1 MRCSLPEPANGTLLH
16 MEPVV
21 ALVVAAGSG
30 SRLGGDVPKALREL
44 DGRPLVSHSLDG
56 LAAGGVDQVVI
67 VIAPGLDE
75 DFDAVVAN
83 SPIPARCVHGGAER
97 QDSVLN
103 GLAAIELDPDLSDA
117 RFVLV
122 HDAARALVP
131 GEVVRRVIDALVG
144 GAVAAIPVLPVV
156 DTIREV
162 TPSGSTTVDRSRLRA
177 VQTPQGFERD
187 VLERAHRLVTEQ
199 GLQVT
204 DDAAAVEALGYQV
217 ALVPG
222 DREALKVTEPLDLL
236 FAEAIVRSHA

>member
-1 MRCSLPEPANGTLLH
+1 

-30 SRLGGDVPKALREL
+30 SRLGGDIPKALREL
-44 DGRPLVSHSLDG
+44 DGRPLVSHSLEG
-56 LAAGGVDQVVI
+56 LARGGVDRAVI
-67 VIAPGLDE
+67 VIAPGLDD
-75 DFDAVVAN
+75 DFAGVVAG

-103 GLAAIELDPDLSDA
+103 GLAAIAADPDLSDA
-117 RFVLV
+117 RYVLV

-131 GEVVRRVIDALVG
+131 ADVVRRVVEALVG

-162 TPSGSTTVDRSRLRA
+162 TATGSATVDRSRLRA
-177 VQTPQGFERD
+177 VQTPQGFARD
-187 VLERAHRLVTEQ
+187 VLERAHRLVADK

-204 DDAAAVEALGYQV
+204 DDAAAVEALGYPV
-217 ALVPG
+217 VLVPG

>member
-1 MRCSLPEPANGTLLH
+1 

-30 SRLGGDVPKALREL
+30 SRLGGDIPKALREL
-44 DGRPLVSHSLDG
+44 DGRPLVSHSLER
-56 LAAGGVDQVVI
+56 LAAGGVDRAVI
-67 VIAPGLDE
+67 VIAPGLDH
-75 DFDAVVAN
+75 DFAGVVAG

-103 GLAAIELDPDLSDA
+103 GLAAIAADPDLSGA
-117 RFVLV
+117 RYVLV

-131 GEVVRRVIDALVG
+131 ADVVHRVIQALLD

-162 TPSGSTTVDRSRLRA
+162 TATGSTTVDRSRLRA
-177 VQTPQGFERD
+177 VQTPQGFARE
-187 VLERAHRLVTEQ
+187 VLERAHRLVADE

-204 DDAAAVEALGYQV
+204 DDAAAVEALGYPV

>member
-1 MRCSLPEPANGTLLH
+1 

-30 SRLGGDVPKALREL
+30 SRLGGDIPKALREL
-44 DGRPLVSHSLDG
+44 DGRPLVSHSLEG
-56 LAAGGVDQVVI
+56 LAAGGVDRAVI
-67 VIAPGLDE
+67 VIAPGLDD
-75 DFDAVVAN
+75 DFAGVVAG

-103 GLAAIELDPDLSDA
+103 GLAAIAADPDLSDA
-117 RFVLV
+117 RYVLV

-131 GEVVRRVIDALVG
+131 ADVVRRVIEALVG

-162 TPSGSTTVDRSRLRA
+162 TATGSATVDRSRLRA
-177 VQTPQGFERD
+177 VQTPQGFARD
-187 VLERAHRLVTEQ
+187 VLERAHRLVTDK

-204 DDAAAVEALGYQV
+204 DDAAAVEALGYPV
-217 ALVPG
+217 VLVPG

>member
-1 MRCSLPEPANGTLLH
+1 

-30 SRLGGDVPKALREL
+30 SRLGGDIPKALREL
-44 DGRPLVSHSLDG
+44 DGRPLVSHSLEG
-56 LAAGGVDQVVI
+56 LAAGGVDRAVI
-67 VIAPGLDE
+67 VIAPGLDD
-75 DFDAVVAN
+75 DFAGVVAG

-103 GLAAIELDPDLSDA
+103 GLAAIAGDPDLAGA
-117 RFVLV
+117 RYVLV

-131 GEVVRRVIDALVG
+131 ADVVRRVIEALIG

-162 TPSGSTTVDRSRLRA
+162 TATGSATVDRSRLRA
-177 VQTPQGFERD
+177 VQTPQGFSRD
-187 VLERAHRLVTEQ
+187 VLERAHQLVADQ

-204 DDAAAVEALGYQV
+204 DDAAAVEALGYPV
-217 ALVPG
+217 VLVPG

>member
-1 MRCSLPEPANGTLLH
+1 

-30 SRLGGDVPKALREL
+30 SRLGGDIPKALREL
-44 DGRPLVSHSLDG
+44 DGRPLVSHSLEG
-56 LAAGGVDQVVI
+56 LAAGGVDRVVI
-67 VIAPGLDE
+67 VIAPGLDD
-75 DFDAVVAN
+75 DFAGVVAG

-103 GLAAIELDPDLSDA
+103 GLAAIAADPDLAGA
-117 RFVLV
+117 RYVLV

-131 GEVVRRVIDALVG
+131 ADVVRRVIEALIG

-162 TPSGSTTVDRSRLRA
+162 TATGSATVDRSRLRA
-177 VQTPQGFERD
+177 VQTPQGFSRD
-187 VLERAHRLVTEQ
+187 VLERAHQLVADQ

-204 DDAAAVEALGYQV
+204 DDAAAVEALGYPV
-217 ALVPG
+217 VLVPG

>member
-1 MRCSLPEPANGTLLH
+1 

-30 SRLGGDVPKALREL
+30 SRLGGDIPKALREL
-44 DGRPLVSHSLDG
+44 DGRPLVSHSLEG
-56 LAAGGVDQVVI
+56 LAAGGVDVAVI
-67 VIAPGLDE
+67 VIAPGLDD
-75 DFDAVVAN
+75 DFAAVVAG
-83 SPIPARCVHGGAER
+83 SPIPARCVQGGAER

-103 GLAAIELDPDLSDA
+103 GLAAIAADPDLAGA
-117 RFVLV
+117 RYVLV

-131 GEVVRRVIDALVG
+131 GEVVRRVIAALAD

-162 TPSGSTTVDRSRLRA
+162 TATGSATVDRSRLRA
-177 VQTPQGFERD
+177 VQTPQGFARD
-187 VLERAHRLVTEQ
+187 VLERGHRLVADE

-204 DDAAAVEALGYQV
+204 DDAAAVEALGYPV

>member
-1 MRCSLPEPANGTLLH
+1 

-30 SRLGGDVPKALREL
+30 SRLGGDIPKALREL
-44 DGRPLVSHSLDG
+44 DGRPLVSHSLEG
-56 LAAGGVDQVVI
+56 LAAGGVDRAVI
-67 VIAPGLDE
+67 VIAPGLDD
-75 DFDAVVAN
+75 DFAGVVAG

-103 GLAAIELDPDLSDA
+103 GLAAIAADPDLAAA
-117 RFVLV
+117 RYVLV

-131 GEVVRRVIDALVG
+131 ADVVRRVIEALIG

-162 TPSGSTTVDRSRLRA
+162 TATGSATVDRSRLRA
-177 VQTPQGFERD
+177 VQTPQGFSRD
-187 VLERAHRLVTEQ
+187 VLERAHQLVADQ
-199 GLQVT
+199 DLQVT
-204 DDAAAVEALGYQV
+204 DDAAAVEALGYPV
-217 ALVPG
+217 VLVPG

>member
-1 MRCSLPEPANGTLLH
+1 

-30 SRLGGDVPKALREL
+30 SRLGGDIPKALREL
-44 DGRPLVSHSLDG
+44 DGRPLVSHSLEG
-56 LAAGGVDQVVI
+56 LAAGGVDRVVI
-67 VIAPGLDE
+67 VIAPGLDD
-75 DFDAVVAN
+75 DFAGVVAG

-103 GLAAIELDPDLSDA
+103 GLAAIAGDPDLAGA
-117 RFVLV
+117 RYVLV

-131 GEVVRRVIDALVG
+131 ADVVRRVIEALIG

-162 TPSGSTTVDRSRLRA
+162 TATGSATVDRSRLRA
-177 VQTPQGFERD
+177 VQTPQGFSRD
-187 VLERAHRLVTEQ
+187 VLERAHQLVADQ

-204 DDAAAVEALGYQV
+204 DDAAAVEALGYPV
-217 ALVPG
+217 VLVPG

>member
-1 MRCSLPEPANGTLLH
+1 

-30 SRLGGDVPKALREL
+30 SRLGGDIPKALRQL

-56 LAAGGVDQVVI
+56 LAAGGVDRVVI
-67 VIAPGLDE
+67 VIAPGLD
-75 DFDAVVAN
+75 DAFADVVAG
-83 SPIPARCVHGGAER
+83 SPVPARCIHGGAER

-103 GLAAIELDPDLSDA
+103 GLAAIATDPDLAVA

-131 GEVVRRVIDALVG
+131 GDLVRRVIEALVD

-162 TPSGSTTVDRSRLRA
+162 TGTGSVTVDRNRFRV
-177 VQTPQGFERD
+177 VQTPQGFARD
-187 VLERAHRLVTEQ
+187 VLERAHQLVTDQ

-204 DDAAAVEALGYQV
+204 DDAAAVEALGYPVELV
-217 ALVPG
+217 AG
-222 DREALKVTEPLDLL
+222 DRKALKVTEPLDLL

>member
-1 MRCSLPEPANGTLLH
+1 

-44 DGRPLVSHSLDG
+44 RGRPLVSHSIDG
-56 LAAGGVDQVVI
+56 LAAGGVDRVVI
-67 VIAPGLDE
+67 VIAPGLD
-75 DFDAVVAN
+75 DAFADVVAG
-83 SPIPARCVHGGAER
+83 SPIPARCVHGGDER
-97 QDSVLN
+97 QDSVRI
-103 GLAAIELDPDLSDA
+103 GLAAIAADPELATA
-117 RFVLV
+117 RYVLV

-131 GEVVRRVIDALVG
+131 GDLVRRVIGALRD

-162 TPSGSTTVDRSRLRA
+162 TGTGSATVDRNRFRV
-177 VQTPQGFERD
+177 VQTPQGFDRD
-187 VLERAHRLVTEQ
+187 VLERAHRLVADD

-204 DDAAAVEALGYQV
+204 DDAAAVEALGHPV
-217 ALVPG
+217 ALVAG

-236 FAEAIVRSHA
+236 FAEAIVRSHE

>member
-1 MRCSLPEPANGTLLH
+1 

-30 SRLGGDVPKALREL
+30 SRLGGDIPKALREL
-44 DGRPLVSHSLDG
+44 DGRPLVSHSLEG
-56 LAAGGVDQVVI
+56 LAAGGVDRAVI
-67 VIAPGLDE
+67 VIAPGLDD
-75 DFDAVVAN
+75 DFAGVVAA

-103 GLAAIELDPDLSDA
+103 GLAAIAADPDLSSA
-117 RFVLV
+117 HYVLV

-131 GEVVRRVIDALVG
+131 ADVVRRVIEALVG

-162 TPSGSTTVDRSRLRA
+162 TATGSATVDRSRLRA
-177 VQTPQGFERD
+177 VQTPQGFARD
-187 VLERAHRLVTEQ
+187 VLERAHLLVADQ

-204 DDAAAVEALGYQV
+204 DDAAAVEALGYPV
-217 ALVPG
+217 VLVPG

>member
-1 MRCSLPEPANGTLLH
+1 

-30 SRLGGDVPKALREL
+30 SRLGGDIPKALREL
-44 DGRPLVSHSLDG
+44 DGRPLVSHSLEG
-56 LAAGGVDQVVI
+56 LAAGGVDRAVI
-67 VIAPGLDE
+67 VIAPGLDD
-75 DFDAVVAN
+75 DFVAVVAG
-83 SPIPARCVHGGAER
+83 SPIPAGCVHGGAER

-103 GLAAIELDPDLSDA
+103 GLAAIAADPDLAES
-117 RFVLV
+117 RYVLV

-131 GEVVRRVIDALVG
+131 ADMVRRVIQALLD

-162 TPSGSTTVDRSRLRA
+162 TATGSATVDRSRLCA
-177 VQTPQGFERD
+177 VQTPQGFARD
-187 VLERAHRLVTEQ
+187 VLERAHRLVADQ

-204 DDAAAVEALGYQV
+204 DDAAAVEALGYPV
-217 ALVPG
+217 VLVPG

>member
-1 MRCSLPEPANGTLLH
+1 

-30 SRLGGDVPKALREL
+30 SRLGGDIPKALREL
-44 DGRPLVSHSLDG
+44 DGRPLVSHSLEG
-56 LAAGGVDQVVI
+56 LAAGGVDRAVI
-67 VIAPGLDE
+67 VIAPGLDG
-75 DFDAVVAN
+75 DFAGVVAG

-103 GLAAIELDPDLSDA
+103 GLAAIAADPDLSHA
-117 RFVLV
+117 RYVLV

-131 GEVVRRVIDALVG
+131 ADVVRRVIEALVG

-162 TPSGSTTVDRSRLRA
+162 TPTGSATVDRSRLRA
-177 VQTPQGFERD
+177 VQTPQGFARD
-187 VLERAHRLVTEQ
+187 VLEQAHRLVADQ

-204 DDAAAVEALGYQV
+204 DDAAAVEALGHPV
-217 ALVPG
+217 VLVPG

>member
-1 MRCSLPEPANGTLLH
+1 

-30 SRLGGDVPKALREL
+30 SRLGGDIPKALREL
-44 DGRPLVSHSLDG
+44 DGRPLVSHSLEG
-56 LAAGGVDQVVI
+56 LAAGGVDRVVI
-67 VIAPGLDE
+67 VIAPGLDD
-75 DFDAVVAN
+75 DFAGVVAG

-103 GLAAIELDPDLSDA
+103 GLAAIAGDPDLAGA
-117 RFVLV
+117 RYVLV

-131 GEVVRRVIDALVG
+131 ADVVRRVIEALIG

-162 TPSGSTTVDRSRLRA
+162 TATGSATVDRSRLRA
-177 VQTPQGFERD
+177 VQTPQGFSRD
-187 VLERAHRLVTEQ
+187 VLERAHQLVADQ

-204 DDAAAVEALGYQV
+204 DDAAAVEALGYPV
-217 ALVPG
+217 VLVTG

>member
-1 MRCSLPEPANGTLLH
+1 

-30 SRLGGDVPKALREL
+30 SRLGGDIPKALREL
-44 DGRPLVSHSLDG
+44 DGRPLVSHSLEG
-56 LAAGGVDQVVI
+56 LAAGGVDRAVI
-67 VIAPGLDE
+67 VIAPGLDD
-75 DFDAVVAN
+75 DFAGVVAG

-103 GLAAIELDPDLSDA
+103 GLAAIAADPDISDA
-117 RFVLV
+117 RYVLV

-131 GEVVRRVIDALVG
+131 ADVVRRVIEALAG

-162 TPSGSTTVDRSRLRA
+162 TPTGSATVDRSRLRA
-177 VQTPQGFERD
+177 VQTPQGFARD
-187 VLERAHRLVTEQ
+187 VLERAHRLVADM

-204 DDAAAVEALGYQV
+204 DDAAAVEALGYPV
-217 ALVPG
+217 VLVPG

>member
-1 MRCSLPEPANGTLLH
+1 

-30 SRLGGDVPKALREL
+30 SRLGGDIPKALREL
-44 DGRPLVSHSLDG
+44 DGRPLVSHSLEG
-56 LAAGGVDQVVI
+56 LAAGGVDRAVI
-67 VIAPGLDE
+67 VIAPGLDD
-75 DFDAVVAN
+75 DFAGVVAG

-103 GLAAIELDPDLSDA
+103 GLAAIAADPDLAAA
-117 RFVLV
+117 RYVLV

-131 GEVVRRVIDALVG
+131 ADVVRRVIEALIG

-162 TPSGSTTVDRSRLRA
+162 TATGSATVDRSRLRA
-177 VQTPQGFERD
+177 VQTPQGFSRD
-187 VLERAHRLVTEQ
+187 VLELAHQLVADQ
-199 GLQVT
+199 DLQVT
-204 DDAAAVEALGYQV
+204 DDAAAVEALGYPV
-217 ALVPG
+217 VLVPG